1 MSSAVH
7 TLAAVDAEDDR
18 LGFEVVTRVLS
29 AEGREARDLL
39 EEVVRLLEAVLPDQC
54 EVERASRLRGRKVEA
69 VRVEIGDRRF
79 EMTCGTHIAASISTV
94 VRGVVLKTE
103 EISVDAWITQLAEA
117 LTREAERN
125 SAARAAL
132 ARLAL

>member
-1 MSSAVH
+1 
-7 TLAAVDAEDDR
+7 VDAEDDR

-69 VRVEIGDRRF
+69 VRIEIGDRRF
-79 EMTCGTHIAASISTV
+79 EMTCGTHIAASISNV

-117 LTREAERN
+117 LSREAERN